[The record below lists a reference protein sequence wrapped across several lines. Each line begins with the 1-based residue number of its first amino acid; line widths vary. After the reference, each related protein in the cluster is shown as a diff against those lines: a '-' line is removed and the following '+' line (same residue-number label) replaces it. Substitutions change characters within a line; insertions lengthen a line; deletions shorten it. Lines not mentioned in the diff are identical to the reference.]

1 MTNWD
6 SNSAQSK
13 GMSNRNDVTG
23 DKLQT
28 KIPSQE
34 YKDNYDDIFRKPKS
48 VESDEQRGE
57 RE

>member
-13 GMSNRNDVTG
+13 GMSNRNEVTG

-28 KIPSQE
+28 KIPSKE
-34 YKDNYDDIFRKPKS
+34 YKDNYDAIFRKDKQ
-48 VESDEQRGE
+48 EETKGEQE
-57 RE
+57 